1 MANVYTNRFY
11 IPTTTAQSTV
21 YTCPTTAR
29 AIIQNIQI
37 TNHSGSHEVE
47 AFVYDTSGATTVEI
61 GHTSLASKSLT
72 NMAAGPIILE
82 EGDSLL
88 LTTTD
93 TTNVRG
99 IISILEV
106 NRD

>member
-1 MANVYTNRFY
+1 MSNVYTNSFY

-37 TNHSGSHEVE
+37 TNHSGTHEVE
-47 AFVYDTSGATTVEI
+47 AFVYDSSGSTTIEI

-88 LTTTD
+88 LATTNTA
-93 TTNVRG
+93 NVRG
-99 IISILEV
+99 IISILEI